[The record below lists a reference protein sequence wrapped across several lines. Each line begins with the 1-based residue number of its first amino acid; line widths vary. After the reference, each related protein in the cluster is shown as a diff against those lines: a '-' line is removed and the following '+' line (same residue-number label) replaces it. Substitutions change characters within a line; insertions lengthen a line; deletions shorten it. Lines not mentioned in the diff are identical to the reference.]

1 MSWTEFVNF
10 FVYLWK
16 VLNLLEPFGKGRN
29 FNLTEVKLDEKCNFD
44 FCRKNYGSDTDTEIQ
59 PRFSVAHYKKCC
71 QILEIFFVLFLHS
84 TNIPWKILDRSCNH
98 STVVIEKKNIFGI
111 FWGFNGYFSVI
122 SIDQIQDGLGEV
134 FAHQGQPGDVGMY
147 RSQTILHRLKR
158 NYD

>member
-1 MSWTEFVNF
+1 MSWTEFVYF

-71 QILEIFFVLFLHS
+71 QILEIIFVLKFGISKRATTFETISHMIDVYLGNVKS
-84 TNIPWKILDRSCNH
+84 SGRLFKILWPFQNVQTLFHYR
-98 STVVIEKKNIFGI
+98 I
-111 FWGFNGYFSVI
+111 
-122 SIDQIQDGLGEV
+122 IQNLTKPIV
-134 FAHQGQPGDVGMY
+134 AFLLSYAH
-147 RSQTILHRLKR
+147 TR
-158 NYD
+158 NKF